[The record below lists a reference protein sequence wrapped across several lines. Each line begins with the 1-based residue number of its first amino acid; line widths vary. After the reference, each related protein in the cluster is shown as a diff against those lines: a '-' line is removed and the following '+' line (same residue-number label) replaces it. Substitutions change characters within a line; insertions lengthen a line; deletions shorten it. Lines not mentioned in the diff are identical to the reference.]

1 MGVNFIPGLLKKG
14 SERFTQLVIIF
25 DDEQAHR
32 VTKPRSRCTDCN
44 VNAVPM
50 SHQFGQ
56 TSPDMRLPE
65 FPPLAIIKNRLV
77 PGQWDVLAFLLVVA
91 FFVYL
96 AEAAHGLT
104 QPLARLEATPI
115 SLDPWNLV
123 GYAARTGLRMLIAMA
138 ASLVFTFTYATLAA
152 KSRRAEMVLV
162 PLLDILQSVPIL
174 SFSIL
179 IVFFLSL
186 TPGRVAGA
194 EMAAIF
200 LIFTSQAWNMAFS
213 FYQSLRSIPDELQE
227 VSRSF
232 HLSPW
237 MRFWRLEVPF
247 AMPALIWN
255 MMMSMSGG
263 WFFVVVS
270 EAITVG
276 NTTVTLPGVGSYIAL
291 AIQQRNVGAIGWA
304 IAAMFVVILVY
315 DQLLFRPLIASADW
329 FRLEQE
335 SGLTPSR
342 AWALTMMR
350 RSRILSVFA
359 KLFASILKAG
369 GRATGPRTAAPPAPV
384 RQSHISSRLADI
396 LWYTLVGL
404 VGFLALMQTTT
415 FILGGVTL
423 GEVGHVVLL
432 GLITL
437 LRVVILIAVASL
449 VWVPIGVAIGLRPKV
464 ARIAQPIAQFLA
476 AFPAILF
483 FPVVVSGIVLF
494 KLNPNIWLSP
504 LMILG
509 TQWYI
514 LFNVIV
520 GASAMPAELRYVGQ
534 NLGVGGWLW
543 WRRIALPA
551 VFPFYLTGAITAS
564 GGSWNASIA
573 AEVAVWGHE
582 KLTATGLG
590 SYIANATDGGD
601 FRRVALGTVLMS
613 LFVVL
618 INRFFWRPLYQ
629 RAERKFRMS

>member
-1 MGVNFIPGLLKKG
+1 LYWYCGANDL
-14 SERFTQLVIIF
+14 
-25 DDEQAHR
+25 H
-32 VTKPRSRCTDCN
+32 
-44 VNAVPM
+44 
-50 SHQFGQ
+50 FGQ
-56 TSPDMRLPE
+56 TAALMRLPD
-65 FPPLAIIKNRLV
+65 FPPLSVIKNRLV
-77 PGQWDVLAFLLVVA
+77 PGHWDVLAFLLVIT
-91 FFVYL
+91 FFIYL

-104 QPLARLEATPI
+104 QPLARLEETPI
-115 SLDPWNLV
+115 SLDPWALV
-123 GYAARTGLRMLIAMA
+123 GYSARTGLRMLIAMGC
-138 ASLVFTFTYATLAA
+138 SLVFTFTYATLAA

-213 FYQSLRSIPDELQE
+213 FYQSLRTIPDELRE

-276 NTTVTLPGVGSYIAL
+276 NKTVTLPGVGSYIAR
-291 AIQQRNVGAIGWA
+291 AIEQRSVSAIGYA
-304 IAAMFVVILVY
+304 IAAMFVVILIY

-335 SGLTPSR
+335 AGLTPSR

-350 RSRILSVFA
+350 RSRLLALLA
-359 KLFASILKAG
+359 KLFAAILKAG
-369 GRATGPRTAAPPAPV
+369 GGRPRMLNETPTLETSEPPGKWG
-384 RQSHISSRLADI
+384 DI
-396 LWYTLVGL
+396 LWYVLISLVGIGA
-404 VGFLALMQTTT
+404 VWKTAT
-415 FILGGVTL
+415 FVL
-423 GEVGHVVLL
+423 GEVPAGEIGHVAIL

-437 LRVVILIAVASL
+437 LRVVILIVAASV
-449 VWVPIGVAIGLRPKV
+449 VWVPIGIGIGLRPSV

-476 AFPAILF
+476 AFPAVLF
-483 FPVVVSGIVLF
+483 FPIVVSVIVALR
-494 KLNPNIWLSP
+494 LNPNIWLSP

-520 GASAMPAELRYVGQ
+520 GASALPAELRYVGE
-534 NLGVGGWLW
+534 NLRVGGALW
-543 WRRIALPA
+543 WRRIGLPA
-551 VFPFYLTGAITAS
+551 VFPYYLTGAITAS

-590 SYIANATDGGD
+590 SYIATATDGGD
-601 FRRVALGTVLMS
+601 YPRLALGTMMMS
-613 LFVVL
+613 LFVVI
-618 INRFFWRPLYQ
+618 INRFFWRPLYN
-629 RAERKFRMS
+629 RIERKFRLT

>member
-1 MGVNFIPGLLKKG
+1 MI
-14 SERFTQLVIIF
+14 E
-25 DDEQAHR
+25 
-32 VTKPRSRCTDCN
+32 
-44 VNAVPM
+44 
-50 SHQFGQ
+50 QFGQ
-56 TSPDMRLPE
+56 TSVDMRLPD
-65 FPPLAIIKNRLV
+65 FPPLSIIKNRLV
-77 PGQWDVLAFLLVVA
+77 PGQWDVLAFLMVVA
-91 FFVYL
+91 FFLYL

-104 QPLARLEATPI
+104 QPLARLEAIPI
-115 SLDPWNLV
+115 SLDPWSLV
-123 GYAARTGLRMLIAMA
+123 GYAARTGLRMLIAMGC
-138 ASLVFTFTYATLAA
+138 SLVFTFTYATLAA
-152 KSRRAEMVLV
+152 KSRRAETILV

-174 SFSIL
+174 SFSFC

-232 HLSPW
+232 RLTPW

-263 WFFVVVS
+263 WFFVVAA
-270 EAITVG
+270 EAIVVG

-291 AIQQRNVGAIGWA
+291 AVEQRNVTAIGYA
-304 IAAMFVVILVY
+304 IAAMFVVILIY

-350 RSRILSVFA
+350 RSRILAVFA
-359 KLFASILKAG
+359 KLFAAILKAG
-369 GRATGPRTAAPPAPV
+369 TTTAPKPVPRPARPLSET
-384 RQSHISSRLADI
+384 RSRLADVA
-396 LWYTLVGL
+396 WYTVVGL
-404 VGFLALMQTTT
+404 TGFVAVVKMSSFVLS
-415 FILGGVTL
+415 GVAL
-423 GEVGHVVLL
+423 GEIGHVVIL
-432 GLITL
+432 GFITL
-437 LRVVILIAVASL
+437 LRVVVLIAIASL
-449 VWVPIGVAIGLRPKV
+449 VWVPIGVLIGLRPRV
-464 ARIAQPIAQFLA
+464 ARIVQPIAQFLA

-483 FPVVVSGIVLF
+483 FPVAVSAIIFL

-520 GASAMPAELRYVGQ
+520 GATALPIDLRYVGQ
-534 NLGVGGWLW
+534 NLRVRGWLW

-582 KLTATGLG
+582 KLVAIGLG
-590 SYIANATDGGD
+590 SYIATATEAADY
-601 FRRVALGTVLMS
+601 RRMALATVMMS
-613 LFVVL
+613 LFVVV
-618 INRFFWRPLYQ
+618 INRFFWRPLYT
-629 RAERKFRMS
+629 RAERRFRMS